1 MCDMAQ
7 GFKYVYNDYG
17 KDPTRITTL
26 LMKDDE
32 AGFAGEAI
40 KIVAGRV
47 TKAGPTDAIAGFL
60 TANVTAG
67 KDKPT
72 EFVQA
77 REGDWYEA
85 PYSGTAA
92 AGFVVGANE
101 VALAADGLAAD
112 SATVTGGSLA
122 VLDINT
128 NKKAARFKVKNR
140 QLS

>member
-1 MCDMAQ
+1 MAQ

-26 LMKDDE
+26 LMTDNE
-32 AGFAGEAI
+32 AGSAGEAI

-60 TANVTAG
+60 TVNVEAG
-67 KDKPT
+67 TDKPT
-72 EFVQA
+72 EFVLA
-77 REGDWYEA
+77 REGDWYDA

-92 AGFVVGANE
+92 AEFVSGANA
-101 VALAADGLAAD
+101 VALADDGLSAD
-112 SATVTGGSLA
+112 AATVLDGPLS
-122 VLDINT
+122 VFDINT
-128 NKKAARFKVKNR
+128 NKMTARFKVKNR